1 MHTRL
6 VSHRD
11 IKLENVLVDSSDMT
25 LKVADFG
32 YANQQMPGHSD
43 VLKSYRGTFTY
54 MAPEIKEGRQ
64 YSGQKADI
72 FSTGVVLFILV
83 RGIFPFKE
91 ARREEYFYNLL
102 SSGQYQEYWS
112 KVESQHLSAEFKDLI
127 QRLLSY
133 DVSLRPNIEEIRA
146 HPWMLKGSS
155 VPAKTIQ
162 SQLVQLVQQHK
173 EHEREAQL
181 K

>member
-1 MHTRL
+1 MFKPTSGRTVDGLVYIVLEYVAGGLLLFDLCQNIGGASGFGEDCGRYLFSQLLDALEHMHSRL

-11 IKLENVLVDSSDMT
+11 IKLENVLVDASDMT

-43 VLKSYRGTFTY
+43 ILKSYRGTFTY
-54 MAPEIKEGRQ
+54 MAPEIKEGKQ

-102 SSGQYQEYWS
+102 STG
-112 KVESQHLSAEFKDLI
+112 
-127 QRLLSY
+127 
-133 DVSLRPNIEEIRA
+133 
-146 HPWMLKGSS
+146 
-155 VPAKTIQ
+155 
-162 SQLVQLVQQHK
+162 
-173 EHEREAQL
+173 
-181 K
+181 